1 MTSGRI
7 AILFLL
13 TVTLAAGGGLY
24 YLQVYH
30 YYDQL
35 APEVADVQLLRA
47 DTGLSE
53 PLMFEN
59 FRGIDADSSPIRY
72 RACFDLAVDPA
83 SLAATYT
90 PAPAPEPLVAPGWF
104 DCFDAGEIGRALE
117 DGQAVA
123 YLGASNDP
131 YGVDRIVAVYPD
143 GRAFAWTQLNRC
155 GEVVFDGDPA
165 PDGCPP
171 PPEAYR

>member
-1 MTSGRI
+1 
-7 AILFLL
+7 
-13 TVTLAAGGGLY
+13 
-24 YLQVYH
+24 
-30 YYDQL
+30 
-35 APEVADVQLLRA
+35 
-47 DTGLSE
+47 
-53 PLMFEN
+53 
-59 FRGIDADSSPIRY
+59 
-72 RACFDLAVDPA
+72 
-83 SLAATYT
+83 
-90 PAPAPEPLVAPGWF
+90 VAPRWF

-117 DGQAVA
+117 EGRAVA

-155 GEVVFDGDPA
+155 GEVVFDGDPV

>member
-7 AILFLL
+7 AILGLL
-13 TVTLAAGGGLY
+13 IAAVAAGGGLY

-30 YYDQL
+30 YYDELQ
-35 APEVADVQLLRA
+35 PEDANVQLLTSE
-47 DTGLSE
+47 TGLSE

-59 FRGIDADSSPIRY
+59 FKGIDADSSPIRY
-72 RACFDLAVDPA
+72 RACFELLVDPA
-83 SLAATYT
+83 ALADTYAV
-90 PAPAPEPLVAPGWF
+90 APEPEPLVAPGWF

-117 DGQAVA
+117 EGQAVA

-131 YGVDRIVAVYPD
+131 YGVDRIVAVFPD

>member
-13 TVTLAAGGGLY
+13 AVTLAAGGGLY

-30 YYDQL
+30 YYEEISAED
-35 APEVADVQLLRA
+35 ANVQLLRA
-47 DTGLSE
+47 ESGALE
-53 PLMFEN
+53 PVMFEN
-59 FRGIDADSSPIRY
+59 FKGIDADSSPIRY
-72 RACFDLAVDPA
+72 RACFDLTDPGA
-83 SLAATYT
+83 LDGVYEV
-90 PAPAPEPLVAPGWF
+90 APAAEPLVAPRWF

-117 DGQAVA
+117 EGRAVA

-155 GEVVFDGDPA
+155 GEVVFDGDPV

>member
-1 MTSGRI
+1 MTGRI
-7 AILFLL
+7 AILVLL
-13 TVTLAAGGGLY
+13 FSALVAGAGLY
-24 YLQVYH
+24 YLQVWH
-30 YYDQL
+30 YYDEL
-35 APEVADVQLLRA
+35 SAEDANVQLLA
-47 DTGLSE
+47 AGTGE
-53 PLMFEN
+53 PVPFMFEN
-59 FRGIDADSSPIRY
+59 FKGIDADSSPIRY
-72 RACFDLAVDPA
+72 RACFDLTDPGVLGDA
-83 SLAATYT
+83 YEV
-90 PAPAPEPLVAPGWF
+90 APAPEPLVAPRWF

-117 DGQAVA
+117 EGRAVA

-155 GEVVFDGDPA
+155 GEVVFDGDPV